1 MDFLAN
7 CACKNVRCGLCCT
20 DREVVQVLYEVLSHS
35 GEVMPVSHPLLH
47 VLRRPRAH
55 LQLVHGP
62 LCHRDGG
69 AVLDHSSLLIKG
81 SP

>member
-35 GEVMPVSHPLLH
+35 GEVMPVSHPLLL
-47 VLRRPRAH
+47 VLRRPGGH
-55 LQLVHGP
+55 LQFVGGL
-62 LCHRDGG
+62 LRHRDGG
-69 AVLDHSSLLIKG
+69 AVLNHSSLTFKG